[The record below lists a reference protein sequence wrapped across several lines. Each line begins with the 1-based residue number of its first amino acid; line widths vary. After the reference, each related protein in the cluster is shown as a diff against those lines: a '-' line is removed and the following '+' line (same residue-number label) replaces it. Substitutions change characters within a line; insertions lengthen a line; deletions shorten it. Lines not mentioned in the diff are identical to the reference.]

1 MMNLIIIDEDSRING
16 IGTYLRDIILI
27 FKQIGA
33 VIYRINHN
41 NTLDVFSVK
50 KNDEI
55 ITFSFSSR
63 LLESY
68 NKIIDKFLGLYI
80 ADSKQ
85 NLFMLN
91 YTPCE
96 DLIRTL
102 KRRFPLS
109 KIVFT
114 VHDLCWTTP
123 LMGDI
128 DKLKYMVSTGFCK
141 ESGKEGID
149 NISKVFKFRKLIDNL
164 LLGI

>member
-16 IGTYLRDIILI
+16 LGTYLRDIILI

-85 NLFMLN
+85 NLFYAKL
-91 YTPCE
+91 YT
-96 DLIRTL
+96 L
-102 KRRFPLS
+102 
-109 KIVFT
+109 
-114 VHDLCWTTP
+114 
-123 LMGDI
+123 
-128 DKLKYMVSTGFCK
+128 
-141 ESGKEGID
+141 
-149 NISKVFKFRKLIDNL
+149 
-164 LLGI
+164 

>member
-1 MMNLIIIDEDSRING
+1 
-16 IGTYLRDIILI
+16 
-27 FKQIGA
+27 
-33 VIYRINHN
+33 
-41 NTLDVFSVK
+41 
-50 KNDEI
+50 
-55 ITFSFSSR
+55 
-63 LLESY
+63 
-68 NKIIDKFLGLYI
+68 
-80 ADSKQ
+80 
-85 NLFMLN
+85 MLN

-149 NISKVFKFRKLIDNL
+149 NISKVFMEEKHMFQLSDAVIVLAGGTRRVLTEVRKRYI
-164 LLGI
+164 